1 MNKDKFAKLINEIFI
16 SGVAYG
22 MAHQV
27 KSDAEEYYIV
37 DEETDKILFSDYSVN
52 DLAIS
57 FYPSAIIPS
66 ALKNK

>member
-1 MNKDKFAKLINEIFI
+1 MNKDKFAELINEIFI

-22 MAHQV
+22 MAHQA
-27 KSDAEEYYIV
+27 KADAEEYHII
-37 DEETDKILFSDYSVN
+37 DEKTNKILFSGFSAA